1 MQLFGESSKGYNS
14 IMDRPYAEDATEARG
29 TIPELQVK
37 HVNDYAKEH

>member
-14 IMDRPYAEDATEARG
+14 IMDRPCAEDATEARG
-29 TIPELQVK
+29 KIPELQVK